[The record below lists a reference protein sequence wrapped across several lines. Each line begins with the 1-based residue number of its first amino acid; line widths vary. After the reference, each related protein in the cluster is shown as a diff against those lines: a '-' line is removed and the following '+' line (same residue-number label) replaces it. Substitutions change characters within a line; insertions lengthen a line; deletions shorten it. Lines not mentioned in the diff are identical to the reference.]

1 MYNRHTTMSEYHSTI
16 PPHKP
21 AIKRGAEQGL
31 IMGLYLSLTFV
42 AAASTM
48 WHQWVSIPALLLM
61 AGVPA
66 IIYFMLR
73 RTYVADYGCTTFS
86 EMWMQGIMI
95 FVGGSIIMATV
106 SYLYMKVLVPDYI
119 LQLFERSIE
128 AMTAMGQ
135 TEQAHLVRR
144 IIDQGKIL
152 TPGEVAI
159 EFVWVGI
166 FSGSL
171 LSMVMAWIVRLT
183 CKSTK

>member
-1 MYNRHTTMSEYHSTI
+1 MPEYPPTI
-16 PPHKP
+16 PPRKS

-31 IMGLYLSLTFV
+31 IMGIYLSLTFV

-48 WHQWVSIPALLLM
+48 WHQWLSIPALLMM

-66 IIYFMLR
+66 ITYFMLR
-73 RTYVADYGCTTFS
+73 RTYIADYGCTMFS
-86 EMWMQGIMI
+86 EMWMQGIMV
-95 FVGGSIIMATV
+95 FVGGSIILATV
-106 SYLYMKVLVPDYI
+106 SYIYMKVLVPDYI

-128 AMTAMGQ
+128 AMTAMGR
-135 TEQAHLVRR
+135 TEQAHLMQR

-152 TPGEVAI
+152 SPAEVAI

-166 FSGSL
+166 FSGSI
-171 LSMVMAWIVRLT
+171 LSMVTAWIVRLT